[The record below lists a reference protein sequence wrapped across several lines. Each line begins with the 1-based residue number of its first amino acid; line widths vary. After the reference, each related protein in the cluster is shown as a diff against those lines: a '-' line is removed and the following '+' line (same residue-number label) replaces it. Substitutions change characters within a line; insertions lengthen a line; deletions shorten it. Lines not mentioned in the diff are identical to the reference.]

1 MWGSWQ
7 DKEYSSSSLGRWLP
21 RELEQPR
28 GLADPGWH
36 HPWVHGVE
44 QGLGEQAVAS
54 ESVFG
59 PEACQLDSWDG
70 KVDVVRR
77 KFGRVR

>member
-44 QGLGEQAVAS
+44 QGLGEQA
-54 ESVFG
+54 ES
-59 PEACQLDSWDG
+59 
-70 KVDVVRR
+70 
-77 KFGRVR
+77 